1 MIEKNKFN
9 AAERVRKMKSAIN
22 SDIKEKCQEIL
33 ENGLE

>member
-22 SDIKEKCQEIL
+22 SDIKEKC
-33 ENGLE
+33 